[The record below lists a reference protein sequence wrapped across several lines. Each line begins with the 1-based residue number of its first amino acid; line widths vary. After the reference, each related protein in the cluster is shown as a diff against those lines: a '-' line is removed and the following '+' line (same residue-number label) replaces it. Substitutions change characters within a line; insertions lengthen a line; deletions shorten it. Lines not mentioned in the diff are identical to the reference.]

1 MRVPRFLQH
10 GGPLQRRLRGGVLA
24 LAVAVFCLLPVV
36 GCFGFAADIAP
47 GTVPGGES
55 AVSERPHVLEQ
66 VDESAFSAVPAP
78 LSQDAAAL
86 PPAEKPGNTGAA
98 SALPPSGAATPDTPR
113 DASGPPDLGDASAA
127 QNGRPISAD
136 TIGPTPA
143 VLPDK
148 DDLPSTEAP
157 ESSAAAVSLPKIKL
171 FGTVEFK
178 RPLSSLPAW
187 LDLLKRNQA
196 DPIFV
201 PEKHFNKKVTW
212 AQFKE
217 KTKGK
222 SPMDLLRYVNSF
234 WNTWPYREDIENWG
248 QEDYWEIP
256 AEFLKKSGD
265 CEDYSIIKYFTL
277 KELGIPPETMRI
289 VVVRDTIRN
298 MAHAVLVVYMNNDAY
313 VLDSLSNVVLSH
325 TRFGH
330 YSPQYSVNEFGRWA
344 HLKGRKLK

>member
-1 MRVPRFLQH
+1 M
-10 GGPLQRRLRGGVLA
+10 G
-24 LAVAVFCLLPVV
+24 
-36 GCFGFAADIAP
+36 AP
-47 GTVPGGES
+47 
-55 AVSERPHVLEQ
+55 
-66 VDESAFSAVPAP
+66 
-78 LSQDAAAL
+78 
-86 PPAEKPGNTGAA
+86 
-98 SALPPSGAATPDTPR
+98 
-113 DASGPPDLGDASAA
+113 
-127 QNGRPISAD
+127 
-136 TIGPTPA
+136 PA
-143 VLPDK
+143 VLPEK
-148 DDLPSTEAP
+148 DDLPSAAAAEPPAA
-157 ESSAAAVSLPKIKL
+157 SSASAASKIKL

-196 DPIFV
+196 DPIFL

-217 KTKGK
+217 KAKGK
-222 SPMDLLRYVNSF
+222 NAMDLLRYVNSF
-234 WNTWPYREDIENWG
+234 WNTWPYREDIDNWG

-313 VLDSLSNVVLSH
+313 VLDSLSNAVLSH
-325 TRFGH
+325 TRFSH

>member
-1 MRVPRFLQH
+1 MPIFFQS
-10 GGPLQRRLRGGVLA
+10 GKPLKRRGGAFA
-24 LAVAVFCLLPVV
+24 LAVAVMCFLLAAGVH
-36 GCFGFAADIAP
+36 GFAVDIAP
-47 GTVPGGES
+47 GVVPGGDN
-55 AVSERPHVLEQ
+55 AVSERPKVLDH
-66 VDESAFSAVPAP
+66 VDESAFSTAPPSLPKDESASLPGGMPDVAPSETPSPDAGVQAVQSPPDPTSPDTAGSSPAQARRP
-78 LSQDAAAL
+78 PVSADTVGPPPAAL
-86 PPAEKPGNTGAA
+86 PE
-98 SALPPSGAATPDTPR
+98 
-113 DASGPPDLGDASAA
+113 
-127 QNGRPISAD
+127 
-136 TIGPTPA
+136 
-143 VLPDK
+143 K
-148 DDLPSTEAP
+148 DDLPSAAADP
-157 ESSAAAVSLPKIKL
+157 PAASSASAASKIKL

-196 DPIFV
+196 DPIFL

-217 KTKGK
+217 KAKGK
-222 SPMDLLRYVNSF
+222 NTMDLLRYVNSF
-234 WNTWPYREDIENWG
+234 WNTWPYREDIDNWG

-313 VLDSLSNVVLSH
+313 VLDSLSNAVLSH
-325 TRFGH
+325 TRFSH

>member
-1 MRVPRFLQH
+1 MPIFFQSDK
-10 GGPLQRRLRGGVLA
+10 PLKRRGGAFA
-24 LAVAVFCLLPVV
+24 LAVTVVCFLLAAGV
-36 GCFGFAADIAP
+36 CGFAADIAT
-47 GTVPGGES
+47 GLVPGGDS
-55 AVSERPHVLEQ
+55 AVSERPKVLDH
-66 VDESAFSAVPAP
+66 VDESAFSAVPPSLPKDESASLPGGMPDVAP
-78 LSQDAAAL
+78 SET
-86 PPAEKPGNTGAA
+86 PS
-98 SALPPSGAATPDTPR
+98 SATMDHTVPQESPDSVTDNDESSPTQAR
-113 DASGPPDLGDASAA
+113 
-127 QNGRPISAD
+127 RPVSAD
-136 TIGPTPA
+136 TVGPPPA
-143 VLPDK
+143 VLPEK
-148 DDLPSTEAP
+148 DDLPSAAMAEPPAP
-157 ESSAAAVSLPKIKL
+157 SSASAASKIKL

-187 LDLLKRNQA
+187 LDLLKRNHA
-196 DPIFV
+196 DPIFL

-217 KTKGK
+217 KAKGK
-222 SPMDLLRYVNSF
+222 NAMDLLRYVNSF
-234 WNTWPYREDIENWG
+234 WNTWPYREDIDNWG

-298 MAHAVLVVYMNNDAY
+298 MAHAVLVVYMNNNAY
-313 VLDSLSNVVLSH
+313 VLDSLSNAVLSH
-325 TRFGH
+325 TRFSH